1 MARAEGE
8 RGVSNF
14 AQEANCKRESG
25 QNPISLHFEKSNP
38 KNSTS
43 VSRVLL
49 RAILVPITLICGS
62 ALAQLTND
70 ARMCFGDSAGAD
82 IIVRHCTLAIESGQL
97 SPGNHAIALLRRAGI
112 HRRNGNSDLALA
124 DIDRA
129 LLLTPDNA
137 AARYDRGI
145 TNYIR
150 GRPDLAVGDFS
161 AVISLWPESAE
172 AFDSRGKAHSVIG
185 AFDKALA
192 DFDHAIEL
200 SPDSA
205 DYYSNRGSIYF
216 KLGDHDRAVTDFDEA
231 IRLDSNHVAALYN
244 RGMAHAARERRQMA
258 IMDFRRANE
267 LAPGNAAI
275 QSRLREL
282 GATD

>member
-1 MARAEGE
+1 MSESPRGLVNPWE
-8 RGVSNF
+8 RLQWPFSPHS
-14 AQEANCKRESG
+14 KRSKRK
-25 QNPISLHFEKSNP
+25 ISIP
-38 KNSTS
+38 

-70 ARMCFGDSAGAD
+70 ARRCFGESVGPDL
-82 IIVRHCTLAIESGQL
+82 IIRHCTLAIESGQL

-112 HRRNGNSDLALA
+112 HRRNGDNDLALA

-145 TNYIR
+145 TNYIM
-150 GRPDLAVGDFS
+150 GRPDLAVGDFT

-192 DFDHAIEL
+192 DFDRAIEL
-200 SPDSA
+200 SPESA
-205 DYYSNRGSIYF
+205 DYFSNRGSIYF
-216 KLGDHDRAVTDFDEA
+216 KLGDHDRAVTDLDEA
-231 IRLDSNHVAALYN
+231 IRLDSSHVAALYN
-244 RGMAHAARERRQMA
+244 RGMAHAARERREMA
-258 IMDFRRANE
+258 IMDFRRAND

-282 GATD
+282 GVTE